1 MAGLFF
7 VKEVIMYNFTFHVPT
22 KIHFGKGQISHLSEL
37 AECGKK
43 VLLVY
48 GGGSIK
54 KNGIYKDAM
63 KIMKSSGLEVTELSG
78 VEPNPRI
85 ETVRKGAE
93 LCKSEDIDMVLA
105 IGGGSTIDCAKV
117 VAAGA
122 KYDGDPWDLV
132 LDGSKIESALPIYS
146 VLTLSATGSEMDE
159 FAVITDMSKNE
170 KWGTAAECLKPT
182 MSVLDPTYTYSVS
195 KKQTAAGT
203 ADMISHTF
211 ENYFSFEEGADVQ
224 KRFGEGLL
232 ITMMKY
238 GPIALNSPKNY
249 EARANLMWAASHAI
263 NGLTRVGNAPAWCV
277 HPMEH
282 ELSAFYDITH
292 GEGLAIL
299 TPVWME
305 HVLSDETAPVFAT
318 YGRNVLGLSGDSD
331 MYVSKKAISE
341 TRKFFFETMEMP
353 ENLRAVGITEKDNFE
368 KMAEKAAKGSE
379 GCFVPLSKEDVMEIF
394 EDAF

>member
-1 MAGLFF
+1 
-7 VKEVIMYNFTFHVPT
+7 MYNFTLQLPT
-22 KIHFGKGQISHLSEL
+22 TIHFGKGQISHLSEL
-37 AECGKK
+37 KQSGDH

-54 KNGIYKDAM
+54 RNGIYDSAM
-63 KIMKSSGLEVTELSG
+63 KILTDAGIAVTELSG
-78 VEPNPRI
+78 VEPNPKI
-85 ETVRKGAE
+85 ETVRKGVT
-93 LCKSEDIDMVLA
+93 LCKENKIDMVLA

-122 KYDGDPWDLV
+122 KYDGDAWDLV
-132 LDGSKIESALPIYS
+132 IHPEKIQGALPIYS

-159 FAVITDMSKNE
+159 FAVISDMTKNE
-170 KWGTAAECLKPT
+170 KWGTAAPCLKPT
-182 MSVLDPTYTYSVS
+182 MSVLDPTYTFSVS

-211 ENYFSFEEGADVQ
+211 ENYFSFETGADVQ

-232 ITMMKY
+232 KVMFHY
-238 GPIALNSPKNY
+238 GPIALHEPDNY
-249 EARANLMWAASHAI
+249 DARANLMLAATHAI

-292 GEGLAIL
+292 GQGLAIL

-305 HVLSDETAPVFAT
+305 HILSDKTAPVFAR
-318 YGRNVLGLSGDSD
+318 YGRNVWDLTGDDD
-331 MYVSKKAISE
+331 MAVAKEAIEKTKK
-341 TRKFFFETMEMP
+341 FLFEDLEIPST
-353 ENLRAVGITEKDNFE
+353 LRAVGITDQTHFE
-368 KMAEKAAKGSE
+368 KMAEKAAAGSV
-379 GCFVPLSKEDVMEIF
+379 GCFVPLSKEDIIEIYKA
-394 EDAF
+394 AF